1 MKSIKKQLGVTF
13 LELLTVVALIAVLSL
28 FSYPSYQ
35 KYVLRLNRIEIRNT
49 MEVIA
54 QRLEQNFSVTR
65 DFTHYYD
72 PSQPENRTGT
82 EYKDPKDLM
91 IKLGY
96 EVETVGTVS
105 DAIAIPKNRPSY
117 AITLKYIDKDETYG
131 PGFYL
136 QANAVGK
143 QAKDRCVYLYLN
155 HRNVRK
161 ASRGSPDWANIKSR
175 DGDSQECWQS

>member
-1 MKSIKKQLGVTF
+1 MKIIKKQLGFTF
-13 LELLTVVALIAVLSL
+13 LELLVVVALIAILSM

-35 KYVLRLNRIEIRNT
+35 KYVLRLNRIEVRNT
-49 MEVIA
+49 MDMIA

-72 PSQPENRTGT
+72 PAHPENRTGT
-82 EYKDPKDLM
+82 EYKDPKDMM
-91 IKLGY
+91 IALGY
-96 EVETVGTVS
+96 SQPQQVS
-105 DAIAIPKNRPSY
+105 ENKPVY
-117 AITLKYIDKDETYG
+117 EITLNYITKDETYG

-161 ASRGSPDWANIKSR
+161 ASRDSTDWANIKSR
-175 DGDSQECWQS
+175 GGYSQECWQS